1 MQTVRSILKTKGG
14 HIYSVSP
21 LETVYNAI
29 ATMAEREIGALL
41 VMQEEHPVGIVSERD
56 YTRKVILRDRSSRQT
71 RVSEIMTCDLITVG
85 VDDHVDDCVA
95 LMKTHHIRHLPVMED
110 GKVLGVL
117 SLRDLFSAIIDQQQH
132 TIEHLEHYVRGEV

>member
-29 ATMAEREIGALL
+29 VTMAEREIGALL

>member
-1 MQTVRSILKTKGG
+1 VATRKRRE
-14 HIYSVSP
+14 SVEP

-29 ATMAEREIGALL
+29 VMMAEHEIGALI
-41 VMQEEHPVGIVSERD
+41 VMQEDHPVGVVSERD

-85 VDDHVDDCVA
+85 ADDHVDDCVA
-95 LMKTHHIRHLPVMED
+95 LMKKHHIRHLPVMEE
-110 GKVLGVL
+110 GRVLGVL
-117 SLRDLFSAIIDQQQH
+117 SLRDLFSAIIDQQQN